1 MILVDVGLIESKA
14 LSVSGDRAFDAAKI
28 LLCFFVWPTMSIL
41 QKILNPVLLL
51 RLIPGRSLI

>member
-1 MILVDVGLIESKA
+1 MVVILVDVGWFESKA

-41 QKILNPVLLL
+41 QKI
-51 RLIPGRSLI
+51 